1 MEEEDFPYFSLEF
14 NFPSIQETAE
24 KPNEQQQQARRF
36 PSLQEE
42 ALSLVILTTSFF
54 RDKRRKPSRRGFQ
67 LIECSPNFPRVYIRL
82 CKHGNHFTFLHLN
95 MVTTFLP

>member
-1 MEEEDFPYFSLEF
+1 MEEEDFPNFSLEF

-24 KPNEQQQQARRF
+24 KPNEQQQQARHF

-54 RDKRRKPSRRGFQ
+54 RDKRRKPLRFASWFPAYRVFSQ
-67 LIECSPNFPRVYIRL
+67 LPKS
-82 CKHGNHFTFLHLN
+82 LHQA
-95 MVTTFLP
+95 M

>member
-1 MEEEDFPYFSLEF
+1 MRKKFVTLSGHNHMEEEDFPNFSLEF

-42 ALSLVILTTSFF
+42 ALSLVILQ
-54 RDKRRKPSRRGFQ
+54 KK
-67 LIECSPNFPRVYIRL
+67 
-82 CKHGNHFTFLHLN
+82 CKMVSMFT
-95 MVTTFLP
+95 

>member
-1 MEEEDFPYFSLEF
+1 MASIQESTSAPGRFVPQRPGQAQLRLITF

-54 RDKRRKPSRRGFQ
+54 RDKRRKPLRFASWFPAYRVFSQ
-67 LIECSPNFPRVYIRL
+67 LPKC
-82 CKHGNHFTFLHLN
+82 LHQA
-95 MVTTFLP
+95 M